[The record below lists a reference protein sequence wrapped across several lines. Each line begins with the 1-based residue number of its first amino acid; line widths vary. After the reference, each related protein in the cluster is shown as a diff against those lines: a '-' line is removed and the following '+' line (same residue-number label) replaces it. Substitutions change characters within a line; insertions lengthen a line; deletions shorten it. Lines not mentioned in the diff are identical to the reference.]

1 MGKISILKKVYCC
14 FILLFGDGSELR
26 RKHKRIL
33 MVIKCFDMQTYR
45 YDIKKIHLFEG
56 PLPLLE
62 LFSCQNG
69 VDAQHPLS
77 DHGAYTKP
85 GRMVSMV

>member
-45 YDIKKIHLFEG
+45 YDIKINPPVRRPVTL
-56 PLPLLE
+56 
-62 LFSCQNG
+62 
-69 VDAQHPLS
+69 A
-77 DHGAYTKP
+77 GAIFMP
-85 GRMVSMV
+85 EWSGRTAPPE